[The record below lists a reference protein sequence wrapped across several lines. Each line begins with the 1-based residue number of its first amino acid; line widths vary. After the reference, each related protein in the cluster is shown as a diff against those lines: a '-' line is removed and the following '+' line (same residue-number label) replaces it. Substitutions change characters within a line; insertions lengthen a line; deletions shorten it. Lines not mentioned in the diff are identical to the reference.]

1 MTERTDQWPRR
12 VLITGAAGAV
22 GSVLRAGFQ
31 GLYKHL
37 RLTDISPLEDP
48 APGEE
53 IMLADMRDMAA
64 LTPVMADVD
73 CVVHLAGLA
82 DEDNWEKVSSLAI
95 DGCYTVF
102 EAARLAGVKRIV
114 YASSNHAI
122 GFHPRSKALDLE
134 VPLRP
139 DGRYGLSNAFGELLG
154 RLYADKYG
162 MSIAAVRIGSF
173 RPKPEDRRQ
182 LMTWLSHRDAV
193 QLFRR
198 CVEHPGYHYV
208 CVYGVSANR
217 DANWDNSQVD
227 WLGYQPQD
235 NAADYEAE
243 ILAQPDDEDAIAKAL
258 HGGRFCSDEFDGDL
272 TKIR

>member
-102 EAARLAGVKRIV
+102 EAAR
-114 YASSNHAI
+114 
-122 GFHPRSKALDLE
+122 
-134 VPLRP
+134 
-139 DGRYGLSNAFGELLG
+139 
-154 RLYADKYG
+154 
-162 MSIAAVRIGSF
+162 
-173 RPKPEDRRQ
+173 
-182 LMTWLSHRDAV
+182 
-193 QLFRR
+193 
-198 CVEHPGYHYV
+198 
-208 CVYGVSANR
+208 
-217 DANWDNSQVD
+217 
-227 WLGYQPQD
+227 
-235 NAADYEAE
+235 
-243 ILAQPDDEDAIAKAL
+243 
-258 HGGRFCSDEFDGDL
+258 
-272 TKIR
+272 